1 MSVSRRLLLLLL
13 LACSTAAVAMPV
25 PPLLEPWRDW
35 VLADEPWR
43 RCAPLIDLGLDDEEG
58 RVCAWPG
65 ALRIEASATGARFSQ
80 RWTLQARGLVPLP
93 GDARHRPLD
102 VQRDGRPI
110 EVLMVG
116 GAPTLQ
122 LEAGEHL
129 ISGRF
134 AWQRRPEALVVPEA
148 TALLSLELDGRAVVP
163 VERRDGRLWLGRGE
177 TQVETEALAVRVF
190 RRVDD
195 GVPLRL
201 NTEFQLDVAGRARE
215 QVLGIALPPGFLP
228 VSLSSALPAKLDG
241 EGRLHVQL
249 RPGSWRLHLAAR
261 ATAAEGAQL
270 GPVAQPAPWP
280 EEEIWSFRGQ
290 AELRVVQPEGQRP
303 VDPDQVGAPW
313 GEPLP
318 SFALGPDERLGL
330 TEVSRGRDPDTPNRL
345 HLQRELWLDFSGDG
359 YTARDRVSGQLAA
372 VGRLDLGSP
381 WELRRAAQDGEDLL
395 VTRGDEG
402 ASGVEL
408 RSLQVALDA
417 TARHEDGRLLG
428 ATGWQQDFESA
439 SLRLHLPP
447 GWKLLAAG
455 GADRA
460 PGAWIERWTL
470 LDLFW
475 LSVLCLL
482 GHRLG
487 GWLLALPLG
496 AVLVLGW
503 HESGLPIGWLS
514 LALALGL
521 LAGLLRAGR
530 LNTLLRWARGAAL
543 LALLLFA
550 LPFVGTQLQWALFP
564 QLERTEV
571 GRAGE
576 ANRYDYADAEGAAMP
591 MPQVAMEA
599 APPPPPA
606 PAAPP
611 SRAASDQLE
620 SVVVTGTRMKRAEPN
635 LYQQQANLNRYP
647 KDAVVQAGLGLPDWS
662 WASQSIRWDG
672 PVTAEQGLSLWL
684 TPPWLTALWRLALCV
699 LFGVVLLR
707 LLRPRGEAGSGV
719 GWLRGTAAAGL
730 LLAVL
735 PLHAAEVPSTELL
748 DQLRERMLQPPP
760 CGSQCAALA
769 RVELQV
775 VDGELRLA
783 LDWHAAAET
792 AVPLPQSGSRWQ
804 PSRLL
809 INGRDAEAV
818 NRDGRDW
825 LRLDR
830 GLQRVSLA
838 GALGGLESVD
848 LRFFQLPAE
857 LQVVAPGWEVAGLV
871 EGRLQSDSLQLV
883 RAAERGAT
891 GEPLGGSEFPPFVE
905 VSRTLN
911 LDLEWTLNT
920 VVRRIAPEQG
930 GFSIAVPLLPGE
942 QPLEEDLVVRDGQA
956 QLSFGAGVD
965 TLRWQSR
972 LPVGPS
978 IRFSAPALD
987 RLAEYWEVSVG
998 PFWSVALSGPPEL
1011 NLGAGDGWRRFRPLP
1026 GEALELAVQRPEAL
1040 RGGSVA
1046 IDQATA
1052 SWRLGQRSAE
1062 VSLDFRARATRG
1074 GQHVLS
1080 LPDGAELVSVAL
1092 RGEAQNLRLQDNR
1105 LSLPLLPGENAVAIA
1120 FRLDRERG
1128 LGARAEGIDLGA
1140 DSANLRTEVYPGE
1153 GRWLLWA
1160 SSDGVG
1166 PVVLYWPQLLL
1177 LVLAAWLLA
1186 RHAPTP
1192 LRWPHWL
1199 LLGLGFST
1207 VSWWAALVVAA
1218 WLLALGWRAGHPP
1231 VPEHRWR
1238 FMGVQLGLVAL
1249 TGIALLCLLAAI
1261 PYGLLGDPDMQVAG
1275 NGSSSGRLVAFLD
1288 RSAGAL
1294 PTLSLF
1300 ALPLWL
1306 YKAAILLWSLWLAN
1320 ALLGWLRWGI
1330 EALRRGGAWPPR
1342 KPPVVADQPAEAAP
1356 PAAEA

>member
-13 LACSTAAVAMPV
+13 LACTNVAAATPV

-43 RCAPLIDLGLDDEEG
+43 RCAPLIDLGLDHQEG
-58 RVCAWPG
+58 RICAWPG

-80 RWTLQARGLVPLP
+80 RWTLQAPGLVPLP

-102 VQRDGRPI
+102 VQRDGRAI

-122 LEAGEHL
+122 LEAGEHA

-134 AWQRRPEALVVPEA
+134 AWQRRPETLAVPQA

-177 TQVETEALAVRVF
+177 TQAETEALAVRVF

-228 VSLSSALPAKLDG
+228 VSLSSSLPAKLDA

-249 RPGSWRLHLAAR
+249 RPGSWRLHLHAR
-261 ATAAEGAQL
+261 AAGAEGAQL

-280 EEEIWSFRGQ
+280 EEEIWSFRGK
-290 AELRVVQPEGQRP
+290 AELRVVQPEGLRP

-330 TEVSRGRDPDTPNRL
+330 AEVSRGRDPDLPHRL

-359 YTARDRVSGQLAA
+359 YTARDRVSGQLAS
-372 VGRLDLGSP
+372 VGRLDLGAP
-381 WELRRAAQDGEDLL
+381 WELRRAAQEGEDLL
-395 VTRGDEG
+395 VTRGADG

-408 RSLQVALDA
+408 RSLQVDLDA
-417 TARHEDGRLLG
+417 TARHEAGRLHG

-455 GADRA
+455 GADQA

-475 LSVLCLL
+475 LSVLSLL
-482 GHRLG
+482 AHRLG
-487 GWLLALPLG
+487 GWMLALPLG
-496 AVLVLGW
+496 AALVLGW
-503 HESGLPIGWLS
+503 HESGLPVGWLS
-514 LALALGL
+514 LALVLGL

-564 QLERTEV
+564 QLERGEI

-576 ANRYDYADAEGAAMP
+576 VDRYDYAEAAVADMP
-591 MPQVAMEA
+591 VPQAAIE
-599 APPPPPA
+599 APPPAPPA

-611 SRAASDQLE
+611 VPRADEAQLE
-620 SVVVTGTRMKRAEPN
+620 TVVVTGARIKSAEAN
-635 LYQQQANLNRYP
+635 VYRQQANLNRYP

-684 TPPWLTALWRLALCV
+684 TPPWLTALWRLALCG
-699 LFGVVLLR
+699 LLALVLLR
-707 LLRPRGEAGSGV
+707 LLRPRDAAGA
-719 GWLRGTAAAGL
+719 GWLRGPAAAGL

-735 PLHAAEVPSTELL
+735 PLQASEVPSAELL
-748 DQLRERMLQPPP
+748 TQLRERLVQPPP
-760 CGSQCAALA
+760 CGSQCAALG

-783 LDWHAAAET
+783 LDWHAAAPA
-792 AVPLPQSGSRWQ
+792 AVPLPQTSSRWQ
-804 PSRLL
+804 PSRLQM
-809 INGRDAEAV
+809 NGRDAEAAY
-818 NRDGRDW
+818 RDGRHW
-825 LRLDR
+825 LRLER
-830 GLQRVSLA
+830 GLQRVSIA
-838 GALGGLESVD
+838 GPLGGLDSLD
-848 LRFFQLPAE
+848 LQLPHLPAE

-871 EGRLQSDSLQLV
+871 DGRLQSNSLQLV

-891 GEPLGGSEFPPFVE
+891 GAPLGGSEFPPFVE

-911 LDLEWTLNT
+911 LDLEWTLST

-930 GFSIAVPLLPGE
+930 GFSIAVPLLDGE
-942 QPLEEDLVVRDGQA
+942 QPLEEELVVRDGQA
-956 QLSFGAGVD
+956 QLSFGAGVEVI
-965 TLRWQSR
+965 RWQSR
-972 LPVGPS
+972 LPVTPA
-978 IRFSAPALD
+978 ITLAAPALD
-987 RLAEYWEVSVG
+987 RFAEYWEVAVG
-998 PFWSVALSGPPEL
+998 PFWSVAVDGPPEL
-1011 NLGAGDGWRRFRPLP
+1011 NLGGGDGWRRFRPLP
-1026 GEALELAVQRPEAL
+1026 GETLTLSVQRPEAL

-1062 VSLDFRARATRG
+1062 VTLDFRARATRG

-1080 LPDGAELVSVAL
+1080 LPEGAELVSVSL
-1092 RGEAQNLRLQDNR
+1092 RGETQNLRLQGNR
-1105 LSLPLLPGENAVAIA
+1105 LSLPLLPGENHVAIA
-1120 FRLDRERG
+1120 FRRDGERG
-1128 LGARAEGIDLGA
+1128 LTARAEGIDLGT
-1140 DSANLRTEVYPGE
+1140 DSANLRTEVAPGE

-1160 SSDGVG
+1160 SGDGVG

-1177 LVLAAWLLA
+1177 MVLAAWLLA
-1186 RHAPTP
+1186 RYAPTP

-1218 WLLALGWRAGHPP
+1218 WLIALGWRAGHPP
-1231 VPEHRWR
+1231 RPEQRWR
-1238 FMGVQLGLVAL
+1238 FIGVQLGLVAL
-1249 TGIALLCLLAAI
+1249 TAVALLCLLAAI

-1275 NGSSSGRLVAFLD
+1275 NGSSAWQLVAFLD
-1288 RSAGAL
+1288 RSPGAL
-1294 PTLSLF
+1294 PALSLF

-1342 KPPVVADQPAEAAP
+1342 KAAVVADQPAEAAP